1 MNPKMMKML
10 AGKKNLS
17 DKEKKAKMDVAS
29 SLRDD
34 MSGEMKKKM
43 TPMKKVSVMAPD
55 QEGLQ
60 KGLQA
65 AKAIASASPSG
76 MSDDDSDEMNMG
88 GESGYDDGGQVADP
102 DKLQSA
108 QDSMRKAF
116 GYAEG
121 GIVNN
126 SDSDE
131 DLNED
136 HDGEAGHDQM
146 DEASSEAPKYGDE
159 QDEDSEENEFHG
171 LDMDELNSKLNK
183 LMKMKNQMESK

>member
-43 TPMKKVSVMAPD
+43 SPMKKVSVMAPD

-65 AKAIASASPSG
+65 AKAIAAASPSD
-76 MSDDDSDEMNMG
+76 MSDDDSDAMADG
-88 GESGYDDGGQVADP
+88 GEVDQDQDP

-126 SDSDE
+126 SDSDA
-131 DLNED
+131 DLNAD
-136 HDGEAGHDQM
+136 HDGEMGHDQM
-146 DEASSEAPKYGDE
+146 DSPDGDEAAKYGDV
-159 QDEDSEENEFHG
+159 QDDDSEENEFHG
-171 LDMDELNSKLNK
+171 LDMDELDSKLQK
-183 LMKMKNQMESK
+183 LMKMKKQMESK

>member
-10 AGKKNLS
+10 AGKKDLS

-43 TPMKKVSVMAPD
+43 MPMKKVSVMAPD

-65 AKAIASASPSG
+65 AKAIASSSDQ
-76 MSDDDSDEMNMG
+76 SDDDMDGM
-88 GESGYDDGGQVADP
+88 DDGGEVDNLDP
-102 DKLQSA
+102 DKLASA

-121 GIVNN
+121 GLVN

-131 DLNED
+131 ELNAD
-136 HDGEAGHDQM
+136 HDGEMGHDQM
-146 DEASSEAPKYGDE
+146 DEAPSEAPKYGDE
-159 QDEDSEENEFHG
+159 EDSEENEFHG
-171 LDMDELNSKLNK
+171 LDMDELNKKLDK

>member
-1 MNPKMMKML
+1 ML

-43 TPMKKVSVMAPD
+43 HPMKKVSVMAPD

-65 AKAIASASPSG
+65 AKAIAAASPSADQ
-76 MSDDDSDEMNMG
+76 SDDDMDGM
-88 GESGYDDGGQVADP
+88 DDGGEVADP

-126 SDSDE
+126 SDSDA
-131 DLNED
+131 DLNAD
-136 HDGEAGHDQM
+136 HDGESGHDQM
-146 DEASSEAPKYGDE
+146 DAPDGDEPAKYGDE

-171 LDMDELNSKLNK
+171 LDMDELDSKLQK
-183 LMKMKNQMESK
+183 LMKMKKQMESK

>member
-1 MNPKMMKML
+1 MMKML
-10 AGKKNLS
+10 AGKKDLS

-43 TPMKKVSVMAPD
+43 HPMKKVSVMAPD
-55 QEGLQ
+55 QAGLQ
-60 KGLQA
+60 KGLDA
-65 AKAIASASPSG
+65 AKQIAKAAPSG
-76 MSDDDSDEMNMG
+76 MSDDDDMAMEEG
-88 GESGYDDGGQVADP
+88 GEVADP

-136 HDGEAGHDQM
+136 HDSEAGHDQM
-146 DEASSEAPKYGDE
+146 DEAASEAPKYGDE

-171 LDMDELNSKLNK
+171 LDMEELDSKLQK
-183 LMKMKNQMESK
+183 LMKMKKQMESK

>member
-10 AGKKNLS
+10 AGKKDLS

-43 TPMKKVSVMAPD
+43 SPMKKVSVMAPD

-65 AKAIASASPSG
+65 AKAIASAAPSD
-76 MSDDDSDEMNMG
+76 MSDDEG
-88 GESGYDDGGQVADP
+88 FDDGGEVDNLDP
-102 DKLQSA
+102 DKLASA

-126 SDSDE
+126 SDSDS
-131 DLNED
+131 DLNAD
-136 HDGEAGHDQM
+136 HDGEMGHDQM
-146 DEASSEAPKYGDE
+146 DSPDGDEPAKYGDE
-159 QDEDSEENEFHG
+159 QMDDSEENEFHG
-171 LDMDELNSKLNK
+171 LDMDELDSKLQK
-183 LMKMKNQMESK
+183 LMKMKKQMESK

>member
-1 MNPKMMKML
+1 MMKML
-10 AGKKNLS
+10 AGKKDLS

-43 TPMKKVSVMAPD
+43 HPMKKVSVMAPD
-55 QEGLQ
+55 QAGLQ
-60 KGLQA
+60 KGLDA
-65 AKAIASASPSG
+65 AKQIAKAAPSG
-76 MSDDDSDEMNMG
+76 MSDDDMAMEEG
-88 GESGYDDGGQVADP
+88 GEVADP

-126 SDSDE
+126 SDSDA

-146 DEASSEAPKYGDE
+146 DSPEGDEAAKYGDE
-159 QDEDSEENEFHG
+159 DYKDEDSEENEFHG
-171 LDMDELNSKLNK
+171 LDMEELDSKLQK
-183 LMKMKNQMESK
+183 LMKMKKQMESK

>member
-10 AGKKNLS
+10 AGKKDLS

-43 TPMKKVSVMAPD
+43 VPMKKVSVMAPD

-65 AKAIASASPSG
+65 AKAIAQAAPPDQ
-76 MSDDDSDEMNMG
+76 SDDDMDGMDEG
-88 GESGYDDGGQVADP
+88 GEVSADDLGLDK
-102 DKLQSA
+102 DKLDSA

-126 SDSDE
+126 SDSDA
-131 DLNED
+131 DLNAD

-146 DEASSEAPKYGDE
+146 DSPDGDEAAKYGDE
-159 QDEDSEENEFHG
+159 QDDDSEENEFHG
-171 LDMDELNSKLNK
+171 LDMDELDSKLQK
-183 LMKMKNQMESK
+183 LMKMKKQMESK